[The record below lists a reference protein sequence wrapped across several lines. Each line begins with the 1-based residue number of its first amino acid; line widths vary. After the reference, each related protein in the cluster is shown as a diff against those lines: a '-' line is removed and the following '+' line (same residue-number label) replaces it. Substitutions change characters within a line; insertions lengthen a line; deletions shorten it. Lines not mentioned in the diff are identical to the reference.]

1 MGWIGDEPAGRESI
15 AEVERLLRR
24 AVRRP
29 LLTLAFA
36 LLAAALLFAWQL
48 RRPPVF
54 SARAELLLR
63 ENALSSD
70 RTILSRAD
78 LRSFVENVA
87 FSSSRLQEVMDRHG
101 LFRSEAARSP
111 VLAMAEMRRSVEVDI
126 LQDYFAEDR
135 LERTPSRT
143 ARIVVTFTADE
154 PEQAMVV
161 VRDLGLL
168 VARAELGR
176 HAEKAR
182 QQAGFAGAAAAE
194 TREEATRTR
203 GELAA
208 LEAASVAAP
217 AKISSAQRVKI
228 AFLRAWLTKLERRR
242 SELEQEHTQFD
253 LAAAAEDKQAGTR
266 VHLASLQTG
275 SEGRHDD
282 GQWLR
287 RKAAIAGAAGL
298 VLALLLVGAFDP
310 RLYDADD
317 IQRAGSLALGT
328 LHAPPERPQTSTGD
342 RT

>member
-1 MGWIGDEPAGRESI
+1 MGWVGDEPAIREWF
-15 AEVERLLRR
+15 AEALRLLRR

-29 LLTLAFA
+29 LLTLAIA
-36 LLAAALLFAWQL
+36 LLAAAVLFGLQL

-54 SARAELLLR
+54 HARAELLLR

-70 RTILSRAD
+70 RTLVSRAD

-87 FSSSRLQEVMDRHG
+87 LSSSRLQEMMDRHG
-101 LFRSEAARSP
+101 LFRAEGARSP
-111 VLAMAEMRRSVEVDI
+111 VLALAEMRKSIEVEI

-143 ARIVVTFTADE
+143 ARIVVTFTSDE
-154 PEQAMVV
+154 PDEAMVV
-161 VRDLGLL
+161 ARDLGML
-168 VARAELGR
+168 VAGAELGH

-208 LEAASVAAP
+208 LEGASVAAP

-228 AFLRAWLTKLERRR
+228 AFLRAWLAKLERRR
-242 SELEQEHTQFD
+242 SELEQEHARLD
-253 LAAAAEDKQAGTR
+253 LAAAAEEKHEGTR
-266 VHLASLQTG
+266 VHLATLQAEH
-275 SEGRHDD
+275 EGPRNE

-287 RKAAIAGAAGL
+287 RKAAIAGTAGL
-298 VLALLLVGAFDP
+298 ALALLLVGAFDP

-317 IQRAGSLALGT
+317 IRRAGSVSLGS
-328 LHAPPERPQTSTGD
+328 LHAPHERSQKSVGGPT
-342 RT
+342 